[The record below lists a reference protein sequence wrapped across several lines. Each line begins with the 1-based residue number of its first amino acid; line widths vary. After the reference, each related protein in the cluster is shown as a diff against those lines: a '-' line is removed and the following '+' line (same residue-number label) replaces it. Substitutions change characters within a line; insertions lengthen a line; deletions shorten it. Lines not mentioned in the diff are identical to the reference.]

1 VAVQLLAKA
10 YTAEAAGAATA
21 LAEVH
26 SSFRLLSSDSGS
38 AEHGRVVD
46 MVWRGPV
53 YKMGGKRER
62 KWQPRY
68 LVQDNTGL
76 SW

>member
-1 VAVQLLAKA
+1 MDRQDK
-10 YTAEAAGAATA
+10 
-21 LAEVH
+21 
-26 SSFRLLSSDSGS
+26 R
-38 AEHGRVVD
+38 D
-46 MVWRGPV
+46 MVWRGSV

-68 LVQDNTGL
+68 LVQDKTGL